1 MESRALK
8 QLRSMRCRIIY
19 RGEFSIQDS
28 DAYKQ
33 LLSEFFRWI
42 SDIQDPIHKDI
53 VMLYYFRG
61 WSYVRIGDY
70 LHYSDAQIKRMKHDI
85 ECHNKNTP
93 GD

>member
-33 LLSEFFRWI
+33 LLSDFLNWMR
-42 SDIQDPIHKDI
+42 DIHDPIHRDI
-53 VMLYYFRG
+53 LYLYYFRG
-61 WSYVRIGDY
+61 WSYVRIGDH

-85 ECHNKNTP
+85 ENNNKKNP
-93 GD
+93 GG